1 MSRYVFLS
9 LAVAAWLAAPATA
22 ANLVVNGGFEDG
34 ATGAIGAGMPAWGV
48 WGNSG
53 WHHDDA
59 GRVIGTKAIKLWWD
73 DCGVFQDVPVV
84 GGSDYLYS
92 VQVFN
97 YTPELL
103 VGWNGLLKA
112 EFYNS
117 ALGTDPGHKLGELDV
132 ARYYSATGAR
142 DQWVTL
148 SGTVTPPP
156 TADLA
161 RIVLLV
167 VDWQSTGVGG
177 SLNFDEASVTLVPE
191 PATAGLLA
199 LVLVCGQRR
208 R

>member
-1 MSRYVFLS
+1 MMKYLFMS
-9 LAVAAWLAAPATA
+9 LAVAAALAAPAAA
-22 ANLVVNGGFEDG
+22 ANLVGNPGFEDG
-34 ATGAIGAGMPAWGV
+34 DTGPIGNGMPVWGV

-53 WHHDDA
+53 WHHNDA
-59 GRVIGTKAIKLWWD
+59 GRVIGTKAIKFWWD

-84 GGSDYLYS
+84 AGSQYLYS
-92 VQVFN
+92 VMALSASSD
-97 YTPELL
+97 PL

-117 ALGTDPGHKLGELDV
+117 ALGTDSAHRLGQIDV
-132 ARYYSATGAR
+132 ARYYSASAPR
-142 DQWVTL
+142 DQWVTI

-161 RIVLLV
+161 RIILMI
-167 VDWQSTGVGG
+167 VDWQSTGVSG
-177 SLNFDEASVTLVPE
+177 SLNFDESSITLVPE

-199 LVLVCGQRR
+199 LALLLGLRR